1 VLECWGEKGKCFI
14 RMKSIR
20 TAKHGGFNA
29 ADDDDSHLINGDN
42 SSSNNDVRKPLLDPE
57 DQQGRALNAS
67 TDSAKFGKKRPSV
80 LYGSAMYIIVTE
92 FCERL
97 AYGSLAGSLILFFQ
111 RQLHYSNAVAD
122 IQYSLWS
129 GICYVMPLAG
139 GYIADTWWGRYKTI
153 LVSGLRVDCCVLI
166 SVACG
171 CVSLCYWLFIY
182 LCRLTI
188 V

>member
-1 VLECWGEKGKCFI
+1 M
-14 RMKSIR
+14 MKSARHANRSGVYIP
-20 TAKHGGFNA
+20 N
-29 ADDDDSHLINGDN
+29 DDNNHTINDN
-42 SSSNNDVRKPLLDPE
+42 STGNDVRTPLLDPE
-57 DQQGRALNAS
+57 EQQAPNNNES
-67 TDSAKFGKKRPSV
+67 TDADKDTAKFGKKRPSV

-153 LVSGLRVDCCVLI
+153 LVSGPRVDCCVLM
-166 SVACG
+166 SVVCG
-171 CVSLCYWLFIY
+171 CVSLCYWLCIY
-182 LCRLTI
+182 LSRLTS